1 MDFSQTAIEAS
12 FLIKLFLPE
21 ESSDKVHA
29 LWSSWI
35 ERSIEVIAPT
45 LIMFE
50 SASVIRNKLHRK
62 LLNKTDAAEI
72 INSMK
77 RMDVTLVYT
86 DELLESAWEIGQN
99 LELPVLYD
107 CFYLALAQLLNIPL
121 WTADEKLFHKAR
133 HLKIDLNL
141 VS

>member
-1 MDFSQTAIEAS
+1 MEFSQTAIDAS
-12 FLIKLFLPE
+12 FLLKLFLPE
-21 ESSDKVHA
+21 ERSDKVHA

-35 ERSIEVIAPT
+35 EGSVEVVAPT

-72 INSMK
+72 IKCMK
-77 RMDVTLVYT
+77 RMDMTLVYT
-86 DELLESAWEIGQN
+86 DELLEGAWEIGQH
-99 LELPVLYD
+99 LELPALYD
-107 CFYLALAQLLNIPL
+107 CFYLALAQLLNVPL
-121 WTADEKLFHKAR
+121 WTADEKMYHRAR
-133 HLKIDLNL
+133 HLKIGLNL

>member
-1 MDFSQTAIEAS
+1 MEFSQTAIDAS

-35 ERSIEVIAPT
+35 ERSIEVVAPT

-72 INSMK
+72 IKRMK
-77 RMDVTLVYT
+77 RMDLTLVYT
-86 DELLESAWEIGQN
+86 DELLEGAWEIGQH

-107 CFYLALAQLLNIPL
+107 CFYLALAQILNVPL
-121 WTADEKLFHKAR
+121 WTADEKLYHKAR
-133 HLKIDLNL
+133 HLKLSLNL
-141 VS
+141 VN

>member
-1 MDFSQTAIEAS
+1 LDFSQTAIDAS

-107 CFYLALAQLLNIPL
+107 CFYLALVQLLNIPL

>member
-1 MDFSQTAIEAS
+1 MDFSQTAIDAS

>member
-1 MDFSQTAIEAS
+1 MDFSQTAIDAS

-50 SASVIRNKLHRK
+50 SASVIRKKLNRK
-62 LLNKTDAAEI
+62 LLNKTDAAETI
-72 INSMK
+72 KRMK
-77 RMDVTLVYT
+77 RVDMTLVYT
-86 DELLESAWEIGQN
+86 DELLEGVW
-99 LELPVLYD
+99 
-107 CFYLALAQLLNIPL
+107 
-121 WTADEKLFHKAR
+121 
-133 HLKIDLNL
+133 
-141 VS
+141 

>member
-1 MDFSQTAIEAS
+1 LEFSQTAIDAS
-12 FLIKLFLPE
+12 FLLKLFLPE
-21 ESSDKVHA
+21 ERSEKVHA

-35 ERSIEVIAPT
+35 EGSVEVVAPT
-45 LIMFE
+45 LIIFE

-72 INSMK
+72 IKCMK
-77 RMDVTLVYT
+77 RMDMTLVYT
-86 DELLESAWEIGQN
+86 DELLEGAWEIGQL

-107 CFYLALAQLLNIPL
+107 CFYLALAQLLNAPL
-121 WTADEKLFHKAR
+121 WTADEKLYHRAQN
-133 HLKIDLNL
+133 LKIGLNL

>member
-1 MDFSQTAIEAS
+1 LDFSQTAIDAS